1 MTEMN
6 QTNISDDV
14 LTAYYDLK
22 RAPITFDFCNFLVAA
37 TAQTALMGKKD
48 FDLAIVADAFRNIT
62 PREIAYTQ
70 VERQWRLW
78 NLIVETTK
86 LLPYIRNLS
95 IIQRPLKQFSTNSY
109 PANYH
114 PTGNNS
120 IVYDKSVLIQV
131 CKKTNLDLRFFRAS
145 TYAKRAAEK
154 LVPDTGKKI
163 VVITLRRA
171 SHDPQRDSRL
181 DAWIDFIKILEE
193 RGFQVVVI
201 PDQDDALG
209 DRTLNRYGWNVI
221 DIAAM
226 SLDIR
231 VAIYERATMNYVTNG
246 GMVDILSYTKVPFMW
261 FSVVVEGSALAQPK
275 YYEQLGM
282 QYGEKY
288 PWLADNQEMIWEPDS
303 LANLAASIDRIK

>member
-1 MTEMN
+1 MN

-22 RAPITFDFCNFLVAA
+22 RAPITFDFCNFLIAA
-37 TAQTALMGKKD
+37 TAQTAMMGKND
-48 FDLAIVADAFRNIT
+48 FDLTIVADAFRNIT
-62 PREIAYTQ
+62 SREKAYTT
-70 VERQWRLW
+70 VERRWRLW

-86 LLPYIRNLS
+86 LLPYIRNVS

-109 PANYH
+109 PPNYH
-114 PTGNNS
+114 PTDNNT
-120 IVYDKSVLIQV
+120 IVYDKGVVIRI
-131 CKKTNLDLRFFRAS
+131 CKKTNLDPRFFRAS

-163 VVITLRRA
+163 VAITLRRA

-181 DAWIDFIKILEE
+181 DEWIAFIKILEE
-193 RGFQVVVI
+193 RGFQVVII

-231 VAIYERATMNYVTNG
+231 VAIYERAAMNYVTNG
-246 GMVDILSYTKVPFMW
+246 GMVDILCYTKVPFMW
-261 FSVVVEGSALAQPK
+261 FSVVVEGSAVASTE
-275 YYEQLGM
+275 YYEKIGIK
-282 QYGEKY
+282 YGEKY
-288 PWLADNQEMIWEPDS
+288 PWLADNQEMIWEPDT
-303 LANLAASIDRIK
+303 LANLAASIDRIR